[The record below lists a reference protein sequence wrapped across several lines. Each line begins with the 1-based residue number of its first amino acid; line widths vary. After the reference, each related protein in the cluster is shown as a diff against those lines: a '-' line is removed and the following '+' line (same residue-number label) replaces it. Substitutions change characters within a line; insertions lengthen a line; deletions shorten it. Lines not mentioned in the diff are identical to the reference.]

1 MNLSAFRMPAEDEH
15 VAIVGRNGTGK
26 SQAGAWAL
34 SKRDLSNSVHV
45 IIDYKGEELFNQLRN
60 VREITTREMPK
71 ENGLYIIH
79 AVPFEAEQDKMRNWL
94 WRVWKR
100 GNIGLFVDEGY
111 MIPGEKDGPF
121 QAILTQGRSLR
132 IPVIALSQRPVGV
145 NRFVFS
151 EASHTM
157 VFDLND
163 ERDKDTIR
171 MFTPKGF
178 LDWTPDMLGDNDP
191 YTGEK
196 LLPKYHSRWYNKK
209 DNSRFVLRPVSEAAE
224 IVENIDAQLKPKHR
238 WL

>member
-1 MNLSAFRMPAEDEH
+1 MSDALFRMPRDDEH

-26 SQAGAWAL
+26 SQAGFWVMSQRNLAD
-34 SKRDLSNSVHV
+34 SIHV
-45 IIDYKGEELFNQLRN
+45 IIDYKGEELVDQLQRA
-60 VREITTREMPK
+60 RDISTSEIPK
-71 ENGLYIIH
+71 ENGLYVLR
-79 AVPFEAEQDKMRNWL
+79 AVPLEAEQDRVRTWL
-94 WRVWKR
+94 WKIWKR

-178 LDWTPDMLGDNDP
+178 LDWTPDGLGDNDP
-191 YTGEK
+191 FTGEK
-196 LLPKYHSRWYNKK
+196 MLPKFHSRWYNKK
-209 DNSRFVLRPVSEAAE
+209 DNSRFVLRPVPGAAE
-224 IVENIDAQLKPKHR
+224 IIDAIDIQLKPKHR